1 VAVDLNIDLELY
13 RIFCTAAETGSFSA
27 AAKRLYI
34 TQPAVSQ
41 AIQKLEESFDTRLF
55 NRAQRGVTLTGEG
68 EMLYGYA
75 VRALSLLTEGEK
87 KLRRIG
93 ELSGGELRIGAGDTV
108 SKWYLLKATSVFHKL
123 YPEVSLSI
131 INRTSSETVKLLL
144 EGKIDIGFVNLPMN
158 EPGVVFEECI
168 TVHDVFVAGEKFSE
182 LKDRVLTLG
191 EIARCP
197 LIMLER
203 ASNSRRQVD
212 RYFMTKGIDLSPQI
226 ELGAHDL
233 LCDYARIGLGIACVT
248 REFTDHDENS
258 GLFEIKL
265 DTPVPERSIG
275 VCYTEN
281 TELSAAAK
289 RYIELVMSSDID
301 D

>member
-1 VAVDLNIDLELY
+1 MNIDLELY
-13 RIFCTAAETGSFSA
+13 KIFCAAADTGSFSA
-27 AAKRLYI
+27 AAKKMFI

-41 AIQKLEESFDTRLF
+41 SIQKLEEAFETRLF
-55 NRAQRGVTLTGEG
+55 NRAQRGVSLTGEG
-68 EMLYGYA
+68 ELLYSYV
-75 VRALSLLTEGEK
+75 VRALNLLAEGEK
-87 KLRRIG
+87 KLKRLG
-93 ELSGGELRIGAGDTV
+93 ELTGGELRIGAGDTV
-108 SKWYLLKATSVFHKL
+108 SKWYLLNATNRFHSL

-131 INRTSSETVKLLL
+131 TNRTSSETVKLLL
-144 EGKIDIGFVNLPMN
+144 DGKIDIGFVNMPISAQ
-158 EPGVVFEECI
+158 GVTFEECMK
-168 TVHDVFVAGEKFSE
+168 VHDVFVACEKFSH
-182 LKDRVLTLG
+182 LKDRELSLK

-197 LIMLER
+197 LIMLEK

-212 RYFMTKGIDLSPQI
+212 RHFMTMGIDLSPEI

-248 REFTDHDENS
+248 REFTDHGQDS

-289 RYIELVMSSDID
+289 RYIELVMSSNI
-301 D
+301 